1 MEPDKPKKLGRYE
14 IVRELGKGA
23 MGIVYEGLDPVINR
37 RVAVKTARHDIMQI
51 SGRAQEMMERF
62 LREAHAAGALNHPG
76 IVTIYDASEENG
88 IAYIAMEYFENGNLQ
103 DHIRKHGPF
112 SPDQVV
118 AIGVTTCRALH
129 VAHEAGVIHRDI
141 KPANI
146 MMRQDGSIK
155 VADFG
160 IAHVSDSN
168 LTQEGA
174 LIGTP
179 AYMSPEQ
186 FMGHKIDGRAD
197 LFAVAVML
205 YEMLTG
211 EKPFPGETFNAVMHK
226 VIKTDPIPPDELNLA
241 VDKTLNQVILKALQ
255 KNPKQRY
262 QTGNALADALS
273 ETLKDEPDPKILGL
287 ESITI
292 EKTVITT
299 DDETETVI
307 ENAPPRTDTHIIAS
321 PIKETASATVIG
333 EPPPGIQTTA
343 SFIKP
348 TTKIKRSYIIA
359 GIITVVMIVLIG
371 ITFMNPVKSTPPP
384 VTPGNENAFTQVS
397 VAVVLAP
404 TQEAYDA
411 ATERNDY
418 SLCDTTKSAKATVTI
433 KNAKTKENLI
443 KPTAITNAEII
454 PLPTPCAHILVEAEA
469 EGYTPSGLRDIKPAT
484 KPDETAQCDIVLL
497 KKRDGTGG

>member
-1 MEPDKPKKLGRYE
+1 MEPEKPQKLGRYE

-23 MGIVYEGLDPVINR
+23 MGIVYEGLDPVIDR
-37 RVAVKTARHDIMQI
+37 RVAIKTARLDIMQI

-76 IVTIYDASEENG
+76 IVTIYDAAEENG
-88 IAYIAMEYFENGNLQ
+88 IAYIAMEYFDSGSLL
-103 DHIRKHGPF
+103 DHVKKRGPF
-112 SPDQVV
+112 SPEQIV

-146 MMRQDGSIK
+146 MVRQDGSIK

-226 VIKTDPIPPDELNLA
+226 VVKTDPVAPSELNPA
-241 VDKTLNQVILKALQ
+241 VNEALNQVILKALR
-255 KNPKQRY
+255 KNPKLRY
-262 QTGNALADALS
+262 QTGNEFANALTES
-273 ETLKDEPDPKILGL
+273 LKDVPDPKVLGL
-287 ESITI
+287 EPDTT
-292 EKTVITT
+292 EKTVITPI
-299 DDETETVI
+299 ETEIVL
-307 ENAPPRTDTHIIAS
+307 ENAPPRTNNRTSDS
-321 PIKETASATVIG
+321 PALKDAPATVIG
-333 EPPPGIQTTA
+333 EPPPNAQTTA
-343 SFIKP
+343 TFVQSPVK
-348 TTKIKRSYIIA
+348 TGRSYTRA
-359 GIITVVMIVLIG
+359 GSVVVALVVLIG
-371 ITFMNPVKSTPPP
+371 IGMIFMKPPESKAP
-384 VTPGNENAFTQVS
+384 PTVSSNANAFTK
-397 VAVVLAP
+397 VVVTVWFAP
-404 TQEAYDA
+404 TKEAYDA
-411 ATERNDY
+411 ATMNADY
-418 SLCDTTKSAKATVTI
+418 TLCIGKGTATVHVTTP
-433 KNAKTKENLI
+433 KNTEPPVAIEEKITE
-443 KPTAITNAEII
+443 TANIL
-454 PLPTPCAHILVEAEA
+454 LPTPCNRILVNVEADS
-469 EGYTPSGLRDIKPAT
+469 YTSSGPREKTAT
-484 KPDETAQCDIVLL
+484 KPDETAQYDIVL
-497 KKRDGTGG
+497 KKQDGAGG